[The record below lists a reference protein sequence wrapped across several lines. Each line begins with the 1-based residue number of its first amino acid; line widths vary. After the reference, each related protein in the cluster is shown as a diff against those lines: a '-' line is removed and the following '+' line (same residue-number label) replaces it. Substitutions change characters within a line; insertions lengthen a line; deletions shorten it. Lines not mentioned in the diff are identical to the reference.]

1 MIRVP
6 ISNGELIDKITVL
19 QIKSEKIKD
28 EAKLKNIK
36 KELKMLEKLF
46 ETNLKDKDV
55 DPLFTRLKE
64 INLKLWEIEDRLRE
78 KERKKE
84 FDSEFIELARGVYYT
99 NDERSRIKKE
109 IDRLTGSQITEEKSY
124 EKYD

>member
-1 MIRVP
+1 
-6 ISNGELIDKITVL
+6 
-19 QIKSEKIKD
+19 
-28 EAKLKNIK
+28 
-36 KELKMLEKLF
+36 MLEKLF

-84 FDSEFIELARGVYYT
+84 FDSQFIELARGVYYT

-109 IDRLTGSQITEEKSY
+109 IDRLTGSEITEEKSY
-124 EKYD
+124 ENYD

>member
-1 MIRVP
+1 MIKVP